1 MQAEAV
7 RLGAQGRGGFVVP
20 AGHGAQAEHLLSGAR
35 PQRDAIGARG
45 RLQGRERVSRIEVG
59 QVSHALLFEQ
69 MA

>member
-7 RLGAQGRGGFVVP
+7 RLGAQGRGGFLLP
-20 AGHGAQAEHLLSGAR
+20 AGHGAQAQHLLSGAR

-45 RLQGRERVSRIEVG
+45 RLQGRERVIGIEVG
-59 QVSHALLFEQ
+59 QVPHALLLDQ